1 MHIKLCFNTTKTRA
15 KAKTDINTP
24 QTHIFRFLSR
34 AILGLGVVLLASGC
48 SRSVNPNFY
57 SLTPKMSPLLSSNVK
72 LIQVMPVTLPDRL
85 NTSLMVLQKSDGKT
99 YMLDNQR
106 WSSNLSDQLQSV
118 LSAGLQQK
126 LGAIDVYNSGL
137 TGGKVSYLIAPEF
150 SRFDIVEDLQNRQ
163 THIEVISAWVIK
175 RNVPISSSL
184 SSTNASNSNSQLNC
198 HMRFSNPVDGKSPN
212 FVNIVA
218 TYQDSLNRV
227 VDAIAMSTIALD
239 ANKTPNGNGV
249 VCSS

>member
-1 MHIKLCFNTTKTRA
+1 MQIKLCFNTTKIWKKA
-15 KAKTDINTP
+15 KAYRKTY
-24 QTHIFRFLSR
+24 QTNSVQLLSK
-34 AILGLGVVLLASGC
+34 AILGLGVVFLVSGC

-57 SLTPKMSPLLSSNVK
+57 SLTPKMTPLLSSNVK

-126 LGAIDVYNSGL
+126 LGAIDVYNTGL

-150 SRFDIVEDLQNRQ
+150 SRFDIVENIQNQQ
-163 THIEVISAWVIK
+163 THIEVISAWVVK
-175 RNVPISSSL
+175 RNEPISGSL
-184 SSTNASNSNSQLNC
+184 SSTNTTSGNQQLNC
-198 HMRFSNPVDGKSPN
+198 HMSFSNPVDGKSPN

-239 ANKTPNGNGV
+239 AKKIPNGHGII
-249 VCSS
+249 CSS